1 MAEQIDSSSINLDS
15 KIKAQLENQQLKIE
29 DLDFATEARLKRK
42 RKRIDEIDLEKPQKK
57 VRFDQ
62 DEGSEEIQDLQDL
75 MEANDALQAQ
85 KERHENGIKIE
96 PFNIRNEV
104 RAGIITKDGAYR
116 LKRERDETFDMAQ
129 DDEQYEEDDDPWYK
143 SVK

>member
-116 LKRERDETFDMAQ
+116 LKRERDETFDMA
-129 DDEQYEEDDDPWYK
+129 
-143 SVK
+143 